1 MSISYEA
8 KVFLTVYYV
17 TLATIG
23 IPGNILTCVFS
34 VEKSSRKMS
43 ATNCFLLNLSI
54 VDLLNLSLGETF
66 SWSFFSSQL
75 KLENMYRIEH
85 SYHVKHENLLL
96 VLIYVCSCFLPTY
109 LCYLCIDFSYFCI
122 DFSYFSK
129 TFPTFP
135 HFLTPFTSYYFMYF
149 IFNFM

>member
-1 MSISYEA
+1 MIWYNNSMSHVQTWFVNRYSRDCLDLGYCLIEISSWFFSVKITFKFFHWVQYTFLWLTIYRNITILSDAKVEDMSISYEA

-66 SWSFFSSQL
+66 S
-75 KLENMYRIEH
+75 
-85 SYHVKHENLLL
+85 
-96 VLIYVCSCFLPTY
+96 
-109 LCYLCIDFSYFCI
+109 
-122 DFSYFSK
+122 
-129 TFPTFP
+129 
-135 HFLTPFTSYYFMYF
+135 
-149 IFNFM
+149 

>member
-109 LCYLCIDFSYFCI
+109 LCDVLYRLFYFCIDFSYFCI

-129 TFPTFP
+129 TFPTFV
-135 HFLTPFTSYYFMYF
+135 
-149 IFNFM
+149 

>member
-1 MSISYEA
+1 MSHVQTWFVIRYSRDCLDLGYCLIEISSWFFSVKKPLNFFIEYTFLWLTIYRNITILSDAKVEDMSISYEA

-66 SWSFFSSQL
+66 SWSFFPL
-75 KLENMYRIEH
+75 N
-85 SYHVKHENLLL
+85 
-96 VLIYVCSCFLPTY
+96 
-109 LCYLCIDFSYFCI
+109 
-122 DFSYFSK
+122 
-129 TFPTFP
+129 
-135 HFLTPFTSYYFMYF
+135 
-149 IFNFM
+149 

>member
-1 MSISYEA
+1 MTIYRNITILSDAKVEDMSISYEA

-96 VLIYVCSCFLPTY
+96 VLIYVCSCFLSTY
-109 LCYLCIDFSYFCI
+109 LSLLPLYRL
-122 DFSYFSK
+122 
-129 TFPTFP
+129 
-135 HFLTPFTSYYFMYF
+135 FLLFYILFLF
-149 IFNFM
+149 